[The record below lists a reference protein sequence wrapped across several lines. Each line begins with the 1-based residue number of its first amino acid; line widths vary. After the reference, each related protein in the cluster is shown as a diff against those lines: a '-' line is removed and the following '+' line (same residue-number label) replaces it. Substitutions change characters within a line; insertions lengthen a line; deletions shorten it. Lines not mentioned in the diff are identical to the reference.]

1 MMKKT
6 WLLALLVGFSAIS
19 AACSDDAGDKSKEE
33 QKNENA
39 SYALSCV
46 NPDCKMTLEQGK
58 NGFVIMRLKKT
69 ADGAESPAAGANI
82 ALAKTSDL
90 FMLQGQSVDNL
101 TLIADTHGMI
111 TVLVTANQTAGVATI
126 DFSSPDENVVF
137 EPVSFEITVKEAETD
152 PDTPDNPDT
161 PDTPDNPDAGNIDVT
176 YSGTLT
182 YGGAETLGSAEVFL
196 AANKTCAEIAPTGMT
211 STQIKSIAAS
221 SLKDSALSD
230 VLSKTY
236 TIKASEKSDT
246 PVVYAAVARVLTND
260 AYGAYGCA
268 DSVSRDAK
276 TFEIALQDAV
286 IDEPIVPTDTDYRYD
301 GTYYLR
307 SQFNALT
314 LLPHAEKADGQTAVL
329 FKDMLAG
336 DWIEFALSFLSN
348 PEGEITDIFTE
359 QLIPLLFQGEW
370 LKNVLSAV
378 GLGSMAD
385 VLTPELIKS
394 LLDSFGVN
402 TIIENLLK
410 ELTGQLSWW
419 NTATSSITIVKD
431 LATNFTLEGNF
442 VVNTPN
448 IDGNG
453 RIAGVLHQYDS
464 LLYNNGKFDQCYV
477 GVPTGETDA
486 DGNNICRV
494 AISTL
499 DKDTAASSVRGAFT
513 ATFSGSQTENTNLKT
528 QADIANHALQLAYGK
543 LIYAA
548 LMQAI
553 PQFIAP
559 PDGSPAPSTLGGV
572 LEYYIGYGLATLW
585 NKDEAHA
592 DNQITSTSCTAVG
605 EYALKLIN
613 EKKDSNSIAQ
623 ALSAYVSTFGA
634 PVITAACAQGVNA
647 LDKLIDK
654 QLGKLTV
661 SNEKINFSSAGCE
674 IRYSTEAN
682 VSKLEMFGKSQTWGS
697 AVDSRCKWK
706 VSVTS
711 SSEDGETPKVTTIDG
726 KYWAERQN

>member
-33 QKNENA
+33 QKDENA
-39 SYALSCV
+39 TYALSCV
-46 NPDCKMTLEQGK
+46 NPDCKMTLDQEK
-58 NGFVIMRLKKT
+58 NGFIIMRLKKT
-69 ADGAESPAAGANI
+69 AEGAESPAAGANI
-82 ALAKTSDL
+82 ALAKTGNL
-90 FMLQGQSVDNL
+90 FMLQGQSVGNL
-101 TLIADTHGMI
+101 TLITDASGMI
-111 TVLVTANQTAGVATI
+111 TVLVTANQTAGVETI
-126 DFSSPDENVVF
+126 TFSSPDANVVF
-137 EPVSFEITVKEAETD
+137 EPVSFEITVNEAKTD
-152 PDTPDNPDT
+152 PDAPDNPDN
-161 PDTPDNPDAGNIDVT
+161 PDNPDVSKIDVT
-176 YSGTLT
+176 YTGTLT
-182 YGGAETLGSAEVFL
+182 YDGAATLGSAEVFL
-196 AANKTCAEIAPTGMT
+196 AENKTCAQIAPTGLT
-211 STQIKSIAAS
+211 STQIKNIAAT

-230 VLSKTY
+230 VLNKTY
-236 TIKASEKSDT
+236 TVTASENADT

-276 TFEIALQDAV
+276 TFVVALQDAV
-286 IDEPIVPTDTDYRYD
+286 IDEPIVPTDNDYRYD

-359 QLIPLLFQGEW
+359 QLVPLLFQGDW
-370 LKNVLSAV
+370 LKDFLKNI
-378 GLGSMAD
+378 GLDSMAGM
-385 VLTPELIKS
+385 LTPEFIKN
-394 LLDSFGVN
+394 LMDTFGIN
-402 TIIENLLK
+402 TVIENLLK

-419 NTATSSITIVKD
+419 DTATSSITIVKD
-431 LATNFTLEGNF
+431 LATNFTLEGKF

-448 IDGNG
+448 IDENG
-453 RIAGVLHQYDS
+453 KIAGVLHQYDS
-464 LLYNNGKFDQCYV
+464 LLYNNGKFDKCYV
-477 GVPTGETDA
+477 GVQTGETDA

-499 DKDTAASSVRGAFT
+499 DKDTSASSVRGAFT
-513 ATFSGSQTENTNLKT
+513 ATFSGSQTENANLKT
-528 QADIANHALQLAYGK
+528 QAAIANHALQLAYGK

-553 PQFIAP
+553 PQFITP

-572 LEYYIGYGLATLW
+572 LEYYIGYVLATLW

-605 EYALKLIN
+605 DYVLKIVD
-613 EKKDSNSIAQ
+613 EKKESNSILK
-623 ALSAYVSTFGA
+623 ALSVYLGA
-634 PVITAACAQGVNA
+634 SVITQACSQGVSA

-654 QLGKLTV
+654 QLDKLTV
-661 SNEKINFSSAGCE
+661 SNEKINFGSAGCD
-674 IRYSTEAN
+674 IRYSTKDN
-682 VSKLEMFGKSQTWGS
+682 VSTLEMFGKPQTWGS
-697 AVDSRCKWK
+697 ASDGRCKWK

-711 SSEDGETPKVTTIDG
+711 SSKDGETPKVTTIDG